1 MGQQQGKQTGPP
13 MPPPPMEGMA
23 SMPPVNPK
31 PQQMSKIKG
40 LKTRQNKADV
50 GSWGSGA
57 GQALGA
63 GPPSVAVLGMFNELS
78 NGKID
83 DNFILHTVSLQIFP
97 SFFVSF

>member
-50 GSWGSGA
+50 VGSWGSGA

-78 NGKID
+78 NGKNNE
-83 DNFILHTVSLQIFP
+83 NFLLHTVSF
-97 SFFVSF
+97 